1 MDDIMKLANDPV
13 IWTISLVTIGIAI
26 LESILIYRRAKKF
39 AVRTNLLTHGE
50 MKMCMKTG
58 GIVAIGPATSA
69 FVVSL
74 SMISMLGAPITL
86 MRVGMIGAPATEL
99 MSAGI
104 GTEAAGVVLGTDPL
118 TGPAL
123 SAALWAC
130 AILSSGYLIL
140 VPIMTRG
147 LGVTLGK
154 AMSPKE
160 GGKKSI
166 WVIIFGAVLPLVIF
180 GALAFSQASKSV
192 IHAAAFGS
200 AALVMFA
207 LNKIAKNNN
216 IVWLKQWAMGI
227 SVLLAMIV
235 GGIMKN
241 R

>member
-1 MDDIMKLANDPV
+1 MNDIMKLASGPV
-13 IWTISLVTIGIAI
+13 MWTISLVTIGIAI
-26 LESILIYRRAKKF
+26 LESVLIYQRAKKF
-39 AVRTNLLTHGE
+39 VVKTNLLTSGE

-104 GTEAAGVVLGTDPL
+104 GTEAAGVVLGTDAL

-123 SAALWAC
+123 AAALWSC

-160 GGKKSI
+160 DGKKSI
-166 WVIIFGAVLPLVIF
+166 WVIIFGAILPLVVF
-180 GALAFSQASKSV
+180 GALAVSQVTKSV
-192 IHAAAFGS
+192 IHAATFGS
-200 AALVMFA
+200 AAVVMLG
-207 LNKIAKNNN
+207 LNKIAKKNNTG
-216 IVWLKQWAMGI
+216 WLKQWAMGI
-227 SVLLAMIV
+227 AVLCAMIV

-241 R
+241 I